1 MDAGRKRRE
10 ESLSALRK
18 SIQDRATKLEAMK
31 RQVASDRAAVK
42 ETLEGHALR
51 EAKLKEAEAQ
61 ARKEDADL
69 ERRKKQL
76 ERIKEGLKKI
86 R

>member
-1 MDAGRKRRE
+1 MDAERKRRE

-18 SIQDRATKLEAMK
+18 SIQDRAAKLEAMK

-42 ETLEGHALR
+42 ETLEGHVLR

-61 ARKEDADL
+61 ARREDADL